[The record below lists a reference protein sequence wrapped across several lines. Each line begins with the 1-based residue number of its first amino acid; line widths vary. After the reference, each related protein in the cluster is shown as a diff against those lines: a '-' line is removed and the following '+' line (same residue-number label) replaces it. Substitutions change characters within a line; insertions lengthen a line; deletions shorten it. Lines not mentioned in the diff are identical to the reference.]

1 MKIQTPTDTVSQPGI
16 SRPAFKNQTA
26 APVLPALPR
35 LAFTMRET
43 AQLLGCNYQTV
54 YRLSKRGL
62 LRSSSAL
69 RTKMFP
75 VAEIERFLS
84 ANLEK

>member
-1 MKIQTPTDTVSQPGI
+1 MNKSPTDRVSQPGL
-16 SRPAFKNQTA
+16 SRPAYRNQTA
-26 APVLPALPR
+26 PAALPALPR
-35 LAFTMRET
+35 LAYTMRET

-54 YRLSKRGL
+54 FRLSKRGL

-75 VAEIERFLS
+75 VVEIERFLRDTS
-84 ANLEK
+84 AK